1 MYHSSSQGLLGRV
14 VVLTKSGGIRYTTAF
29 FVVFFPFNDSITKKP
44 QNVLQHF
51 KPGYPIIPVSYTHL
65 KNMN

>member
-29 FVVFFPFNDSITKKP
+29 FVVFFPFNDSITKKSPKCFTAFRDQASSLP
-44 QNVLQHF
+44 QVN
-51 KPGYPIIPVSYTHL
+51 
-65 KNMN
+65 